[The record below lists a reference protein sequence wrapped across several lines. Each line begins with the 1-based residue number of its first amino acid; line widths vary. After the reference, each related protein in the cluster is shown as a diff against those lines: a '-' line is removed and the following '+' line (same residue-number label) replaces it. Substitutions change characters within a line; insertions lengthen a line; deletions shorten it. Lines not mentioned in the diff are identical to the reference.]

1 MLITGAVT
9 SSPAPLSAQ
18 NTHFPGVSGAKLA
31 SVKIAASN
39 CDFCKIRIIANIHIR
54 SPPEAEANDSGLRAR
69 TWTVYLCSICSCIG
83 NVSFCALVLQIV
95 SVDLESEPIPF
106 YRFSSVG
113 PLVDPFHQ
121 VTANLG

>member
-1 MLITGAVT
+1 MI
-9 SSPAPLSAQ
+9 S
-18 NTHFPGVSGAKLA
+18 AKLELLQIFI
-31 SVKIAASN
+31 SGVRLRQKPMTAALE
-39 CDFCKIRIIANIHIR
+39 HGH
-54 SPPEAEANDSGLRAR
+54 GL
-69 TWTVYLCSICSCIG
+69 YLCSICSCIG
-83 NVSFCALVLQIV
+83 NVSFCALVLKIV